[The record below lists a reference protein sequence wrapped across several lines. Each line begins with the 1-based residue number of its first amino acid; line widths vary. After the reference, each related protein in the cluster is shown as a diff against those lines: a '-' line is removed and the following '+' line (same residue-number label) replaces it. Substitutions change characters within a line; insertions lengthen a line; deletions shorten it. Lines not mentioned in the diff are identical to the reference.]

1 MKQLILSFLAALCA
15 LPASAQFTLSGRIEG
30 MPDSLQVAVVNVES
44 REQLPLCQASPADG
58 TFCLTCDSVIRPLL
72 CELRILQRSPKNGRL
87 YTRHAVRFMASPE
100 AMQVADVT
108 WIALQEA
115 SEDYRTEQLLHI
127 SGGQAQADWQEYLD
141 AVYDLE
147 REARLAGYK
156 EAEVYF
162 ATNNNP
168 DSVRKYR
175 KLEQAAQR
183 RLHEAR
189 VSFAR
194 RHPSSFAANYWM
206 YQELRTDFVYTA
218 DELEEMA
225 SLVQTCPDTV
235 RVNALN
241 RNLEVALR
249 YALGQRYPDFDL
261 IRTDGTSARL
271 SALIPAEAQFTLLD
285 FWASWCGPCRAAI
298 PRVKELAVQYGSRL
312 GLVSVSVDEK
322 ETAWR
327 KAMEEEQMTWAQ
339 AWLNKVQVPAAA
351 DGYMLTTI
359 PRLVLIDG
367 EGRIVCST
375 NLPDVIVEYLQN
387 HMKP

>member
-108 WIALQEA
+108 WSALQEA
-115 SEDYRTEQLLHI
+115 SEDYRTEQLLRV
-127 SGGQAQADWQEYLD
+127 SGGRAQADWQEYLD

-162 ATNNNP
+162 ATNDNP

-175 KLEQAAQR
+175 TLVQVAQR
-183 RLHEAR
+183 KLHEAR

-225 SLVQTCPDTV
+225 SLVQICPDTV

-249 YALGQRYPDFDL
+249 YALGQHYPDFDL
-261 IRTDGTSARL
+261 TRPDGTSARL

-285 FWASWCGPCRAAI
+285 FWASWCGPCRREIPYIQAAHRKYGERLTILSVSLDDKKDAWLQAVQTLDMPWHHVCDLKAWGSDAAVKYDVNAI
-298 PRVKELAVQYGSRL
+298 PKTFLIGPDGLLIATGLRGEALERTLAKHLS
-312 GLVSVSVDEK
+312 K
-322 ETAWR
+322 
-327 KAMEEEQMTWAQ
+327 
-339 AWLNKVQVPAAA
+339 
-351 DGYMLTTI
+351 
-359 PRLVLIDG
+359 
-367 EGRIVCST
+367 
-375 NLPDVIVEYLQN
+375 
-387 HMKP
+387 

>member
-30 MPDSLQVAVVNVES
+30 MPDSLQVAVVNAES
-44 REQLPLCQASPADG
+44 REKSLLCQVSPSDG

-87 YTRHAVRFMASPE
+87 YTQHAVRFMASPE

-108 WIALQEA
+108 WSALQEA
-115 SEDYRTEQLLHI
+115 SEDYRTEQLLRV
-127 SGGQAQADWQEYLD
+127 SGGRAQADWQEYLD

-162 ATNNNP
+162 ATNDNP

-175 KLEQAAQR
+175 TLVQVAQR
-183 RLHEAR
+183 KLHEAR

-285 FWASWCGPCRAAI
+285 FWASWCGPCRREIPYIQAAHRKYGERLTILSVSLDNKKDAWLQAVQTLDMPWHHVCDLKAWGSDAAVKYDVNAI
-298 PRVKELAVQYGSRL
+298 PKTFLIGPDGLLIATGLRGEALERTLAKHLS
-312 GLVSVSVDEK
+312 K
-322 ETAWR
+322 
-327 KAMEEEQMTWAQ
+327 
-339 AWLNKVQVPAAA
+339 
-351 DGYMLTTI
+351 
-359 PRLVLIDG
+359 
-367 EGRIVCST
+367 
-375 NLPDVIVEYLQN
+375 
-387 HMKP
+387 

>member
-108 WIALQEA
+108 WSALQEA
-115 SEDYRTEQLLHI
+115 SEDYRTGQLLRV
-127 SGGQAQADWQEYLD
+127 SGGRAQADWQEYLD

-162 ATNNNP
+162 ATNDNP

-175 KLEQAAQR
+175 TLVQVAQR

-194 RHPSSFAANYWM
+194 RRPSSFAANYWM

-225 SLVQTCPDTV
+225 SYAV
-235 RVNALN
+235 R
-241 RNLEVALR
+241 
-249 YALGQRYPDFDL
+249 
-261 IRTDGTSARL
+261 
-271 SALIPAEAQFTLLD
+271 LL
-285 FWASWCGPCRAAI
+285 P
-298 PRVKELAVQYGSRL
+298 K
-312 GLVSVSVDEK
+312 
-322 ETAWR
+322 WR
-327 KAMEEEQMTWAQ
+327 KHLKT
-339 AWLNKVQVPAAA
+339 
-351 DGYMLTTI
+351 
-359 PRLVLIDG
+359 R
-367 EGRIVCST
+367 S
-375 NLPDVIVEYLQN
+375 
-387 HMKP
+387 